1 MSAVV
6 RRKDFEAIERE
17 WEEILPRS
25 ITNTI
30 FVTPWWQ
37 KTWWKHFGA
46 GQELCLFTV
55 TDGAESLGIA
65 PLMLE
70 NGTLSFVGGTDL
82 FDYHDFLV
90 LPGSEARFYELLY
103 EHLLTLDWRRLELTS
118 IPQGSPTLGILPAL
132 AERSGATVESAE
144 EDVAPFVDLAG
155 TWDGYLAGLRKKDR
169 HELRRKMRRLD
180 AADGARQYTCED
192 PETIPD
198 GMQDFFRLHRASSAE
213 KNAFMTPERE
223 RFFLDVAVELASQ
236 DRFKLYFLEVDGVR
250 VASCICFD
258 YDNSYLLY
266 NSGYE
271 PSYASLSVGLINKAL
286 CIQEAI
292 EKGKRSFE
300 FLRGSERYKYNL
312 GGKDRAI
319 HRMVVRR

>member
-6 RRKDFEAIERE
+6 RWKDFEAIEKE
-17 WEEILPRS
+17 WDEILPRS
-25 ITNTI
+25 VTNTI
-30 FVTPWWQ
+30 FVTPLWQ
-37 KTWWKHFGA
+37 KTWWRHFGA
-46 GQELCLFTV
+46 GQELYLFTV
-55 TDGAESLGIA
+55 KDGAELLGIA

-90 LPGSEARFYELLY
+90 PPGSEARFYEVLY
-103 EHLLTLDWRRLELTS
+103 EHLLTLDWRQLELTS
-118 IPQGSPTLGILPAL
+118 VPQDSPTLSILPAV
-132 AERSGATVESAE
+132 AEKSGATVESAE
-144 EDVAPFVDLAG
+144 EDVAPLVELAG

-180 AADGARQYTCED
+180 AADSARQYTCEN
-192 PETIPD
+192 PETLPD
-198 GMQDFFRLHRASSAE
+198 GMRDFFRLHRASSAE
-213 KNAFMTPERE
+213 KHAFMTPERE
-223 RFFLDVAVELASQ
+223 RFFLDVAIELASQ
-236 DRFKLYFLEVDGVR
+236 GRFKLYFLEVDGIR

-258 YDNSYLLY
+258 YGDSYLLY

-286 CIQEAI
+286 CIQDAI

-300 FLRGSERYKYNL
+300 FLRGRERYKYNL
-312 GGKDRAI
+312 GGKDQAI
-319 HRMVVRR
+319 YKMVVRR